1 MTQTNTPPN
10 NDSGDSK
17 SRLFPLMIGAVGIV
31 FGDIGTSPLYAVK
44 EALGGEHAPPPT
56 FDNVTGIISL
66 ILWTL
71 LVVLTLKYQL
81 FIMKASHQGEGG
93 NLVLVELARKYTAD
107 NPRMQRLIMIAGMIG
122 VSFFF
127 GDGVITPAIS
137 VLSAIE
143 GLEVVTP
150 AFTPYIIP
158 ATLLVLFLLFFFQSK
173 GTAKIGRLFGPI
185 CFIWFVAIALIGIKE
200 IVNYPKIL
208 LAINPYYGIHYF
220 FGAQSG
226 DTFLVLGS
234 VFLAV
239 TGAEALYADMGHFG
253 KKAINWSWV
262 LIVFPALILN
272 YLGQGALILNNP
284 AAVKNPFY
292 HSVPS
297 WALIPMVILATSATV
312 IASQA
317 VISGAYSATR
327 QAMQLGYLPRLRVV
341 HTSSTEFGQI
351 YVPATNWLLLV
362 AVVMLVLGFKSSNN
376 LAAAYGISVTVTMV
390 AATPL
395 AFGIVLRKMFSWS
408 WPKAIL
414 FMVIFMSVD
423 LGFFGA
429 NILKIADGG
438 WFPLALG
445 AVLFFMMSTWRKG
458 QTLVR
463 EAVQRQEI
471 PLEPFLR
478 QFEAAP
484 FNKMPGTAVFMTQNF
499 QVAPSAFVELLRHT
513 GSLYEQIVF
522 LSVRTD
528 TLPHVNDA
536 ERIQVDTLD
545 GQFYRVIIRYGFME
559 VMNVP
564 KALTQCVLKENK
576 PMSLQDTWFFIGK
589 AIFLAG
595 KHPAMSQWRLQLFL
609 DMFRSAESPTGFF
622 HLPPS
627 QVVDLGTRIVLGRLS

>member
-1 MTQTNTPPN
+1 MTQTSTANHN
-10 NDSGDSK
+10 NPGESS
-17 SRLFPLMIGAVGIV
+17 SRLFPLMVGAIGIV
-31 FGDIGTSPLYAVK
+31 FGDIGTSPLYTVK
-44 EALGGEHAPPPT
+44 EALGGEHAPPPS
-56 FDNVTGIISL
+56 FDNVVGVISL

-93 NLVLVELARKYTAD
+93 NLVLVELARKFTAD
-107 NPRMQRLIMIAGMIG
+107 NPRIQRFIMIAGMIG

-150 AFTPYIIP
+150 AFTPYVIP

-185 CFIWFVAIALIGIKE
+185 CSLWFVAIALIGIKE
-200 IVNYPKIL
+200 IVTYPKIL
-208 LAINPYYGIHYF
+208 LALNPLYGFHYLF
-220 FGAQSG
+220 SSTG

-234 VFLAV
+234 IFLAV

-253 KKAINWSWV
+253 KKAINLSWGSF
-262 LIVFPALILN
+262 VFPALILN

-284 AAVKNPFY
+284 TAVKNPFF
-292 HSVPS
+292 HSVPP
-297 WALIPMVILATSATV
+297 WALVPMVILATAATV

-317 VISGAYSATR
+317 VISGAFSATR

-362 AVVMLVLGFKSSNN
+362 AVVVLVLGFKNSNN
-376 LAAAYGISVTVTMV
+376 LAAAYGIAVTVTMV

-395 AFGIVLRKMFSWS
+395 AFGIVLRKMFSWG
-408 WPKAIL
+408 WPKAIFYMMV
-414 FMVIFMSVD
+414 FMTVD

-445 AVLFFMMSTWRKG
+445 AILFFLMSTWRKG

-463 EAVQRQEI
+463 EAVQKQEI

-484 FNKMPGTAVFMTQNF
+484 FNTMPGIAVFMTQNF
-499 QVAPSAFVELLRHT
+499 RVAPSAFVELLRHT

-522 LSVRTD
+522 LSVRPD
-528 TLPHVNDA
+528 TLPHVNDD

-559 VMNVP
+559 AMDVP
-564 KALTQCVLKENK
+564 KALTKCVLKEDK
-576 PMSLQDTWFFIGK
+576 AMTLQDTWFFIGK

-595 KHPAMSQWRLQLFL
+595 KHPAMSRWRLQLFL

-627 QVVDLGTRIVLGRLS
+627 QVVDLGTRIVLGKLS